1 MTKEE
6 MIKVVSENI
15 ERLEKNDFNLYF
27 FVLDTKGNPSSAL
40 EYIYQTALTLKK
52 EGYNVTLLHNEPEFE
67 GVREWLGDEYADL
80 PHANV
85 EKENVEITA
94 SDFLFIPEIFA
105 NVMMRT
111 MKLPCKKVILV
122 QNAYHITEFM
132 PVSQSLDNL
141 GISDAVVTTKA
152 NGEKLQEFF
161 PGVRTHLVP
170 PAIKPMF
177 HKSEEP
183 QKLLINVVAKE
194 QSDINRIIKPFYWKN
209 PIYKFVSFRDLRGVK
224 QDVFAQ
230 ALREAAVTIWVDDDT
245 MFGYTLLEALKSG
258 SVVLAKVPDT
268 PTEWML
274 DKEGN
279 LSESVIWFEKLDD
292 VVEMLPAVI
301 RSWTNFSIP
310 DSVYEAEKEFDG
322 LYTEEVQKN
331 EIIQV
336 YKKELIDRRLNDFK
350 EVLAELNNK
359 EETEE

>member
-1 MTKEE
+1 
-6 MIKVVSENI
+6 
-15 ERLEKNDFNLYF
+15 
-27 FVLDTKGNPSSAL
+27 
-40 EYIYQTALTLKK
+40 
-52 EGYNVTLLHNEPEFE
+52 
-67 GVREWLGDEYADL
+67 
-80 PHANV
+80 
-85 EKENVEITA
+85 
-94 SDFLFIPEIFA
+94 
-105 NVMMRT
+105 MR
-111 MKLPCKKVILV
+111 
-122 QNAYHITEFM
+122 
-132 PVSQSLDNL
+132 
-141 GISDAVVTTKA
+141 
-152 NGEKLQEFF
+152 
-161 PGVRTHLVP
+161 
-170 PAIKPMF
+170 
-177 HKSEEP
+177 
-183 QKLLINVVAKE
+183 
-194 QSDINRIIKPFYWKN
+194 
-209 PIYKFVSFRDLRGVK
+209 K

-310 DSVYEAEKEFDG
+310 DSVYETEKEFDG